1 VQHLLVLLL
10 RSATTS
16 ITMSI
21 TMNITLSITTS
32 ITMRITRS
40 ITTMGAK
47 EILLCA
53 NLMTSVSGNLTPST

>member
-1 VQHLLVLLL
+1 
-10 RSATTS
+10 
-16 ITMSI
+16 MSI

-32 ITMRITRS
+32 ITMRITRSITRS